1 MIRVVCAIFAVATED
16 LEVRLGNLNLPLGN
30 SAIWFEP
37 SAQKVE
43 TSKQTTSALY
53 YQY

>member
-1 MIRVVCAIFAVATED
+1 MLAIAIED
-16 LEVRLGNLNLPLGN
+16 LEMRLGSLNLPLAK

-37 SAQKVE
+37 SVQKRE
-43 TSKQTTSALY
+43 IGKQTTSALY